1 MAFDPRRYAH
11 FVKEDRCN
19 CSSLQLCAIKFSKVE
34 CYANHKRVAEMGDLA
49 SPGGYWIPA
58 NYGVTTPTRCPGSA
72 VQRQFISHE
81 VHVTQERMGPREL
94 RHEFGQ
100 YTNIYSSEEL
110 TGINATANV
119 VDIDNV
125 FSEMGETGHDYA
137 NSKTRQTAYENID
150 NLFSDMSD

>member
-1 MAFDPRRYAH
+1 MAFDPRRYGH

-19 CSSLQLCAIKFSKVE
+19 CLKSQLRAIKFSKIKSYVNDNR
-34 CYANHKRVAEMGDLA
+34 ATEMGDLA

-58 NYGVTTPTRCPGSA
+58 NYVPFENNTHALSWKCCA
-72 VQRQFISHE
+72 KA
-81 VHVTQERMGPREL
+81 VHVAM

-125 FSEMGETGHDYA
+125 FSEMGETIGHEYA
-137 NSKTRQTAYENID
+137 NSKTGINTTAYENTD
-150 NLFSDMSD
+150 NLFSEMSD